1 MSHGRH
7 VLIDGPNVGHAWAP
21 RTARSVAGLR
31 ATRRRLTDLAVR
43 LHDEEGWRVS
53 VVWDGR
59 GPELTWVHPPRTEG
73 VAVWETPAGVTGD
86 DLIERLVG
94 QDVSPGSCVVVS
106 ADRALQ
112 STVSALGAEVMAP
125 ADFAAWVDRLAER
138 ARRRRAKRSEN
149 TEAAWRAR

>member
-1 MSHGRH
+1 MSRERH
-7 VLIDGPNVGHAWAP
+7 VVIDGPNVGHAWK
-21 RTARSVAGLR
+21 AGAANSGAGR
-31 ATRRRLTDLAVR
+31 QATRRQLSDLAVR

-53 VVWDGR
+53 LVFDGR

-73 VAVWETPAGVTGD
+73 VTVWETPAGLTGD

-94 QDVSPGSCVVVS
+94 KERVPGDCSVVT

-112 STVSALGAEVMAP
+112 STVLALGAEVVAP
-125 ADFAAWVDRLAER
+125 ADFSAWVERLGER
-138 ARRRRAKRSEN
+138 ARRRRQARAAA